1 MVTDTRVDVGL
12 DARRPP
18 WSLNAADLVLR
29 YNRQVEVRTRKRQL
43 AARGALMLVAIAVLI
58 LLLLSGLRVAQEYQ
72 RGVVFRLGRY
82 IGLRGPGLYWIIP
95 LQIDRSVTVDI
106 RTRTVSAEQQET
118 ITRDSVTIK
127 VNAVLWYRIVDAAKS
142 VIDVADA
149 PGAVYQLALTGL
161 RNIIGQHDLDEV
173 LQERNKINALLRES
187 ISGSTAAWGLEVL
200 RFEMKD
206 VELPVAMQQVM
217 AMQAEAI
224 REKRARIIKAEAELE
239 ASVKLSA
246 AAAQIMS
253 NPASLELRRMQMIS
267 EVGAENNSTTVLMI
281 PSDFVSLTHTLDEYL
296 RQRKAPTND

>member
-1 MVTDTRVDVGL
+1 M
-12 DARRPP
+12 PP
-18 WSLNAADLVLR
+18 LIDFAVLVLA
-29 YNRQVEVRTRKRQL
+29 V
-43 AARGALMLVAIAVLI
+43 IA
-58 LLLLSGLRVAQEYQ
+58 LSGLRVAQEYE
-72 RGVVFRLGRY
+72 RGVIFRLGRY
-82 IGLRGPGLYWIIP
+82 QGLRGPGLYWIIP
-95 LQIDRSVTVDI
+95 LNVDRSVRVDI

-127 VNAVLWYRIVDAAKS
+127 VNAVLWYRIVDAERS
-142 VIDVADA
+142 VIEVTDA
-149 PGAVYQLALTGL
+149 PSAVYQLALTGL

-173 LQERNKINALLRES
+173 LQERDKINALLRES
-187 ISGSTAAWGLEVL
+187 IAGSTAAWGLEVQ

-246 AAAQIMS
+246 AAAQITS
-253 NPASLELRRMQMIS
+253 NPAALELRRMQMIA

-281 PSDFVSLTHTLDEYL
+281 PSDFVSLAHNLNEYL
-296 RQRKAPTND
+296 RHQGARDT